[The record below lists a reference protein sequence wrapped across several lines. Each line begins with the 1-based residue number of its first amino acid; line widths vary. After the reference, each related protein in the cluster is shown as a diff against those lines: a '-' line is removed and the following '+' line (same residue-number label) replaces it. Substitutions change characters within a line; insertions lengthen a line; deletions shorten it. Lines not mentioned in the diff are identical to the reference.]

1 MHTVV
6 EISMYPLREDYVPA
20 IDAFI
25 ADLHGAEGVTVTTN
39 ATATQ
44 LQGEYEAVMACLQA
58 AIARS
63 REAQGKAVFVTKIIP
78 GYRPGDD

>member
-6 EISMYPLREDYVPA
+6 DISMYPLTEDYIPA

-25 ADLHGAEGVTVTTN
+25 ARLGQCEGVSVVTN

-44 LQGEYEAVMACLQA
+44 LQGEYESVMACLQA
-58 AIARS
+58 AIAWS
-63 REAQGKAVFVTKIIP
+63 REHHGKAVFVTKIIP
-78 GYRPGDD
+78 GYGPVDD